1 MITKK
6 ERKEAE
12 KAAKQLYQ
20 DVLSVEI
27 QEDPDDESSLFLN
40 ITRGVRM
47 PAVSVARDTMQPT
60 KGKRR

>member
-47 PAVSVARDTMQPT
+47 PAVRVARDTMQPT